1 MQILVACEESQAVTI
16 ALRKLG
22 HEAYSCD
29 LIPCSGG
36 HPEWHIQQDVL
47 PLLNGYCF
55 FKTCDGSAHYVLGR
69 WDMLIAFPPCTYL
82 TNASAVRMRVKG
94 EIVAERYAKA
104 MEAKAF
110 FVSFLSADCAKIAVE
125 NPTPLKIVELPPYT
139 QAIQPWQFGHP
150 YTKRTCLWLK
160 ELPPAGPHR
169 NHHGGC
175 HPMGK
180 WRMQRRTWEL
190 PALSRPQRTG
200 PHQQGQNFPRHSRRN
215 GGTMGRARDYLIISP
230 PAVCG
235 GGAWE
240 AHMKYIASC
249 SFGKDSLAM
258 VLMLIERGLPLDEVV
273 FYDTGMEFQAIYDL
287 RDDMLPIFQQH
298 GIKYT
303 TLYPDNPFLYDML
316 ERPVKGR
323 ERRGYG
329 WCGGLCRWGTTCKLR
344 TIDQYAERQG
354 AKVYVGIAADETPRL
369 QKERKPYKLF
379 PLAEFGM
386 TEADC
391 LQYCYS
397 AGYFWLEGSIRLYD
411 ILDRVSCWCCCNKN
425 LKELRNIRQY
435 LPEYWEKLK
444 HLQAQLER
452 PMKGFYKGQPRGVF
466 ELDERFAREDR
477 DT

>member
-110 FVSFLSADCAKIAVE
+110 FMSFLSADCAKIAVE

-160 ELPPAGPHR
+160 ELPLLVPTEIITEGVTPWV
-169 NHHGGC
+169 NGGC
-175 HPMGK
+175 KDAHGNY
-180 WRMQRRTWEL
+180 RRFQGRRE
-190 PALSRPQRTG
+190 RD

-215 GGTMGRARDYLIISP
+215 GGTMGRARNYLTISP
-230 PAVCG
+230 PRYLRRRGEG
-235 GGAWE
+235 GYMQFKREKWELRQMQAMPLRLKIQMTAQRIESWYEYWDSYNIRWE
-240 AHMKYIASC
+240 APFKISEQCCDVMKKEPMRRYQKETRRMPIVGTMCTESQSREKSWLMNGCNAFEAKYPQSRPM
-249 SFGKDSLAM
+249 SFWTEND
-258 VLMLIERGLPLDEVV
+258 VLMYL
-273 FYDTGMEFQAIYDL
+273 
-287 RDDMLPIFQQH
+287 
-298 GIKYT
+298 
-303 TLYPDNPFLYDML
+303 FLYDVPYASVYGDIRCRFKGEECTPEDARRML
-316 ERPVKGR
+316 LSDRPADDYAWENNFEFYTTGVSRTGCMFCAFGAHLESCPNRFQQMEVSHPKQYDYCMRPVDQ
-323 ERRGYG
+323 
-329 WCGGLCRWGTTCKLR
+329 GGLGM
-344 TIDQYAERQG
+344 AE
-354 AKVYVGIAADETPRL
+354 V
-369 QKERKPYKLF
+369 
-379 PLAEFGM
+379 
-386 TEADC
+386 
-391 LQYCYS
+391 
-397 AGYFWLEGSIRLYD
+397 
-411 ILDRVSCWCCCNKN
+411 LDY
-425 LKELRNIRQY
+425 I
-435 LPEYWEKLK
+435 
-444 HLQAQLER
+444 
-452 PMKGFYKGQPRGVF
+452 GV
-466 ELDERFAREDR
+466 DH
-477 DT
+477 